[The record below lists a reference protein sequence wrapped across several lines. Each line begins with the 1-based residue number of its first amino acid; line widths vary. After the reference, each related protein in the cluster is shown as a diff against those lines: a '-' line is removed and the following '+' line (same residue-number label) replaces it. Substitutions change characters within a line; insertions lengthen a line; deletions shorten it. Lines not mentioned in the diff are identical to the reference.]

1 MVFAWRAENQAKNQ
15 PDQYFPAN
23 TANHKKKYMNIR
35 IKLNT
40 ETAKIPTKNSPDEAG
55 YDLYSSED
63 CIIKP
68 MERKLVQTG
77 VSISIP
83 YGYYGHISDRSGMAL
98 KKGAHCLGKI
108 VDPTYRGNIGV
119 IILNTDMFE
128 SIKIQKNDR
137 IAQIIFKKYENVSFI
152 TEEEL
157 GDSSRGEKGFG
168 SSGN

>member
-1 MVFAWRAENQAKNQ
+1 
-15 PDQYFPAN
+15 
-23 TANHKKKYMNIR
+23 MNIR
-35 IKLNT
+35 IKLTN
-40 ETAKIPTKNSPDEAG
+40 ENAKVPSKTSPDEAG

-68 MERKLVQTG
+68 MERRLVKTG
-77 VSISIP
+77 VSLAIP

-108 VDPTYRGNIGV
+108 VDPTYRGEIGV

-128 SIKIQKNDR
+128 SIKIQKGDR
-137 IAQIIFKKYENVSFI
+137 MAQVIFKKYENVEFI
-152 TEEEL
+152 QEAALDKTER
-157 GDSSRGEKGFG
+157 DEKGFG